1 MARHLFIPMR
11 VLLPLLLA
19 LVLMVAVACGS
30 AEQPTQAP
38 VVAATQAPAVAATQV
53 PAAQATKA
61 PEPTEAMVA
70 VEGKS
75 GGHVR
80 MSAYADTKDWDA
92 KGSSSLSSVQA
103 YSQLYNQ
110 VVQYGTTDTSEI
122 VGDLAE
128 SWEVSSDGVTY
139 TFKLHDNVKW
149 HDGKDLTVDDVV
161 YSLSRYMDPDTKTA
175 RSGLFRNYTLPPAEG
190 GIKKIDD
197 LTFEMKLQFSTG
209 AFMSF
214 FAIDYVKILPKHL
227 EGVDLNQAEN
237 VIEFKAG
244 SGPFVLDEYQRGNSY
259 KVSKNPDYFK
269 DGKPY
274 FDSIDHFIIT
284 DTGTLQAQFKAG
296 QIDMQNG
303 GFSSLSPTEYKQLAD
318 DLKGELILNEISPSF
333 NVGLMINVKKEPFTD
348 PRVRKAIYLAL
359 DRQQINS
366 LLQDNT
372 AAMATTIFL
381 PGMGYTVEEAMDWP
395 GLRQPK
401 DEDIAEA
408 KRLLAEAG
416 FPDGFTTTYDARQV
430 GDYAD
435 VCAVVKQQLK
445 DALNIDGEIRTH
457 ESAAGYALFGSSR
470 PPDSKGEWNLACQG
484 EGMVVV
490 DPDGVF
496 GGVYR
501 KGGTRNYTDWTNP
514 KVEALFELQKLEQ
527 DPDKRRVIIKEVED
541 FLRSFEDN
549 HWITVYWGKFF
560 WLVHKDIKGFS
571 APNTVQYGFKHE
583 DLWLDR

>member
-1 MARHLFIPMR
+1 MARRLFNQLKTP
-11 VLLPLLLA
+11 LPLLFA
-19 LVLMVAVACGS
+19 LFLMIGVGCGAS
-30 AEQPTQAP
+30 EQ
-38 VVAATQAPAVAATQV
+38 ATQV
-53 PAAQATKA
+53 PAPAETMAPSSQATAVPA
-61 PEPTEAMVA
+61 PAEAMTMA
-70 VEGKS
+70 EGKS

-80 MSAYADTKDWDA
+80 MSAYADTKDWDP

-128 SWEVSSDGVTY
+128 SWELSNDGATY
-139 TFKLHDNVKW
+139 TFKLKKNIKW
-149 HDGKDLTVDDVV
+149 HDGKDLTSDDVV
-161 YSLSRYMDPDTKTA
+161 YSLSRYMDPEAKTA
-175 RSGLFRNYTLPPAEG
+175 RSGLFRNYTLLPDEG

-197 LTFEMKLQFSTG
+197 LTFEMNLQFPTG
-209 AFMSF
+209 AFISF

-227 EGVDLNQAEN
+227 SDVDLNQAEN
-237 VIEFKAG
+237 IIEFKAG
-244 SGPFVLDEYQRGNSY
+244 SGPFMLNEYQRGNSY

-269 DGKPY
+269 EGRPY

-303 GFSSLSPTEYKQLAD
+303 GFSSLSPTEYQQLAD
-318 DLKGELILNEISPSF
+318 DMKGELVLNEITPSF

-372 AAMATTIFL
+372 AAMATTPFL

-408 KRLLAEAG
+408 RRLLAEAG
-416 FPDGFTTTYDARQV
+416 FPEGFTTTYDARKV

-470 PPDSKGEWNLACQG
+470 PADAVGEWSLACQG

-490 DPDGVF
+490 DPDGVLAESTARAAPATTPT
-496 GGVYR
+496 GPIPR
-501 KGGTRNYTDWTNP
+501 SRRCSKSKNWNRTRTS
-514 KVEALFELQKLEQ
+514 EERSS
-527 DPDKRRVIIKEVED
+527 RR
-541 FLRSFEDN
+541 LRIS
-549 HWITVYWGKFF
+549 
-560 WLVHKDIKGFS
+560 S
-571 APNTVQYGFKHE
+571 AASRTTTG
-583 DLWLDR
+583 

>member
-1 MARHLFIPMR
+1 MARR
-11 VLLPLLLA
+11 VFNQVKSPLPLLFGL
-19 LVLMVAVACGS
+19 LLFIAVGCGA
-30 AEQPTQAP
+30 AEQ
-38 VVAATQAPAVAATQV
+38 ATQAPAAADTPV

-70 VEGKS
+70 AEGKS

-139 TFKLHDNVKW
+139 TFKLRDNVKW
-149 HDGKDLTVDDVV
+149 HDGKDLTADDVV

-227 EGVDLNQAEN
+227 KDVDLNQAEN
-237 VIEFKAG
+237 IIEFKAG

-269 DGKPY
+269 DGRPY

-445 DALNIDGEIRTH
+445 EALNIDGELRTH

-470 PPDSKGEWNLACQG
+470 PPDSKGDWNLACQG

>member
-1 MARHLFIPMR
+1 LFI
-11 VLLPLLLA
+11 
-19 LVLMVAVACGS
+19 AVGCGA
-30 AEQPTQAP
+30 AEQ
-38 VVAATQAPAVAATQV
+38 ATQAPAAADTPV

-70 VEGKS
+70 AEGKS

-139 TFKLHDNVKW
+139 TFKLRDNVKW
-149 HDGKDLTVDDVV
+149 HDGKDLTADDVV

-227 EGVDLNQAEN
+227 KDVDLNQAEN
-237 VIEFKAG
+237 IIEFKAG

-269 DGKPY
+269 DGRPY

-445 DALNIDGEIRTH
+445 EALNIDGELRTH

-470 PPDSKGEWNLACQG
+470 PPDSKGDWNLACQG

>member
-1 MARHLFIPMR
+1 MARR
-11 VLLPLLLA
+11 VFNQVKSPLPLLFGL
-19 LVLMVAVACGS
+19 LLFIAVGCGA
-30 AEQPTQAP
+30 AEQ
-38 VVAATQAPAVAATQV
+38 ATQAPAAADTPV

-61 PEPTEAMVA
+61 PEPSEAMVA
-70 VEGKS
+70 AEGKS

-139 TFKLHDNVKW
+139 TFKLRDNVKW
-149 HDGKDLTVDDVV
+149 HDGKDLTADDVV

-269 DGKPY
+269 DGRPY

>member
-1 MARHLFIPMR
+1 MARHLFIPIR

-38 VVAATQAPAVAATQV
+38 VVAATQV

-70 VEGKS
+70 AEGKS

-110 VVQYGTTDTSEI
+110 IVQYGTTDTSEI

-149 HDGKDLTVDDVV
+149 HDGKDLTADDVV

>member
-1 MARHLFIPMR
+1 MARRLFNQVKSP
-11 VLLPLLLA
+11 LPLLFA
-19 LVLMVAVACGS
+19 LLLIIAVGCGA
-30 AEQPTQAP
+30 AEQ
-38 VVAATQAPAVAATQV
+38 ATQAPAAADTPV
-53 PAAQATKA
+53 PVAQATKA
-61 PEPTEAMVA
+61 PEPSEAMA
-70 VEGKS
+70 QAGGKS
-75 GGHVR
+75 GGHIR
-80 MSAYADTKDWDA
+80 MSAYADTKDWDPL
-92 KGSSSLSSVQA
+92 GSSSLSSVQA
-103 YSQLYNQ
+103 YSQMYNQ
-110 VVQYGTTDTSEI
+110 VVQYGTTNTSEI

-139 TFKLHDNVKW
+139 TFKLRDNVKW
-149 HDGKDLTVDDVV
+149 HDGKDLTADDVV
-161 YSLSRYMDPDTKTA
+161 YSLSRYMDPEAKTA
-175 RSGLFRNYTLPPAEG
+175 RSGLFRNYTLPPADG

-197 LTFEMKLQFSTG
+197 LTFEIKLQFSTG

-214 FAIDYVKILPKHL
+214 FAIDYVKVLPKHL
-227 EGVDLNQAEN
+227 EGVDLNQGEN

-269 DGKPY
+269 DGRPY

-359 DRQQINS
+359 DRQQLNS

-560 WLVHKDIKGFS
+560 WLVNKDIKGFN

>member
-1 MARHLFIPMR
+1 MSRRVFNQVKTPLQLLFA
-11 VLLPLLLA
+11 LLLIIG
-19 LVLMVAVACGS
+19 VGCVAGEEA
-30 AEQPTQAP
+30 TQAP
-38 VVAATQAPAVAATQV
+38 VAADNPTPVAQV
-53 PAAQATKA
+53 TKA
-61 PEPTEAMVA
+61 AEPTEAMA
-70 VEGKS
+70 RTDGKS
-75 GGHVR
+75 GGNIR
-80 MSAYADTKDWDA
+80 MSAYAGTKDWDP

-110 VVQYGTTDTSEI
+110 LVQYGTTDTSEI
-122 VGDLAE
+122 VGDQAE
-128 SWEVSSDGVTY
+128 TWEISNDGATY
-139 TFKLHDNVKW
+139 TFKLKENVKW
-149 HDGKDLTVDDVV
+149 QDGKELTADDVV

-175 RSGLFRNYTLPPAEG
+175 RSGLFRNYTLTPNEG

-197 LTFEMKLQFSTG
+197 LTIEMNLQFPTG
-209 AFMSF
+209 AFISF
-214 FAIDYVKILPKHL
+214 FAIDYVKILPAHL
-227 EGVDLNQAEN
+227 SGVDLNQGEN

-269 DGKPY
+269 DGRPY

-318 DLKGELILNEISPSF
+318 DMKGQLILNEITPSF
-333 NVGLMINVKKEPFTD
+333 NAGLMINVKKEPFTD

-366 LLQDNT
+366 LLQANT

-401 DEDIAEA
+401 DDDIAEA
-408 KRLLAEAG
+408 KRLMAEAG
-416 FPDGFTTTYDARQV
+416 FADGFETTYDARKV

-470 PPDSKGEWNLACQG
+470 PPDAKGEWNLACQG

-501 KGGTRNYTDWTNP
+501 KGGTRNYTDWTHP

-527 DPDKRRVIIKEVED
+527 DPDKRRLIIKEVED
-541 FLRSFEDN
+541 FLRGFEDN

-560 WLVHKDIKGFS
+560 WLVSKDIKGFN

>member
-1 MARHLFIPMR
+1 MARHLFNPIR

-19 LVLMVAVACGS
+19 LVLLVAVACGS

-38 VVAATQAPAVAATQV
+38 VVAATQAPAVDATQV

-61 PEPTEAMVA
+61 PDPTEAMA
-70 VEGKS
+70 QSDGKS

-139 TFKLHDNVKW
+139 TFKLLDNVKW
-149 HDGKDLTVDDVV
+149 QDGKDLTADDVV

-227 EGVDLNQAEN
+227 KDVDLNQAEN
-237 VIEFKAG
+237 IIEFKAG

-269 DGKPY
+269 DGRPY

-445 DALNIDGEIRTH
+445 EALNIDGEIRTH

-560 WLVHKDIKGFS
+560 WLVHKDIKGFR

>member
-1 MARHLFIPMR
+1 MARHLFNPIR

-38 VVAATQAPAVAATQV
+38 VVAATQV

-70 VEGKS
+70 AEGKS

-92 KGSSSLSSVQA
+92 RGSSSLSSVQA

-110 VVQYGTTDTSEI
+110 IVQYGTTDTSEI

-149 HDGKDLTVDDVV
+149 HDGKDLTADDVV

-333 NVGLMINVKKEPFTD
+333 NVGLMLNVKKEPFTD